1 MFKEIFVHGE
11 RIRCKL
17 PFLYGANSACTSGW
31 DWLTLAA
38 WSCRT
43 KHYLQPVQNRLP
55 NLLENS
61 IWSNKQ
67 ISSLEVSMAI
77 ASQIHIDSGSNE
89 RNTNSFSFF
98 PIRKSLIVIKRKK
111 RKGWKLS
118 QFSIIS
124 TSQLALGYNAYAKC
138 VKGVYLSVFF
148 LLVIPKH

>member
-111 RKGWKLS
+111 GKVENSANFQLS
-118 QFSIIS
+118 RPHS
-124 TSQLALGYNAYAKC
+124 LH
-138 VKGVYLSVFF
+138 
-148 LLVIPKH
+148 LVITHMLNASKASTCPCFSYW